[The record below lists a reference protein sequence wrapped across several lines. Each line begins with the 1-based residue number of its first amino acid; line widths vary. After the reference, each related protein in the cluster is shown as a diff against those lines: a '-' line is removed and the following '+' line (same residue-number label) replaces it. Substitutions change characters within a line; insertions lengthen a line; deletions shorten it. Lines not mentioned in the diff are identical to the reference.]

1 MFPLMSDLTGPNAV
15 GPKTST
21 KDTIIIHD
29 ILQNTLFSFA
39 FQCLLQN

>member
-21 KDTIIIHD
+21 KDTIIVIHD
-29 ILQNTLFSFA
+29 KN
-39 FQCLLQN
+39 